1 MPKSL
6 DKEGPSP
13 RKDSPNKK
21 TSKIRNFFTKIFVK
35 KNKQSASANSGKDN
49 YSFGP
54 QLITGSE
61 IISNIKDFSEKTVE
75 DVMIPRS
82 DIASISIDSK
92 LEDVC
97 KAILE
102 HGHTRTLIYKGG
114 LDNIAGFIHIK
125 DLFAVI
131 AGSKKVSLKKL
142 IRKHIISP
150 HSMKLIDLLAQMQIN
165 RTHIAVVVDE
175 YGGTDGLVTIEDI
188 IEEIVGRIDDEHDIE
203 ADEDSYKIIR
213 PGFIITSARVEIED
227 LENAIGTKLR
237 HEDEEIDTIG
247 GLVMAISGCVP
258 EKGEIIII
266 NENVVAEIIE
276 ATPRTIK
283 QIKITYSS

>member
-1 MPKSL
+1 MPKS
-6 DKEGPSP
+6 
-13 RKDSPNKK
+13 KDSTNKNS
-21 TSKIRNFFTKIFVK
+21 SKIRSFLTKIFAK
-35 KNKQSASANSGKDN
+35 KAKPGALDNLGKNS
-49 YSFGP
+49 YSLGM
-54 QLITGSE
+54 QLTTGHE
-61 IISNIKDFSEKTVE
+61 IISNLKDFAQKTVE

-82 DIASISIDSK
+82 DIASMSIDSK
-92 LEDVC
+92 IEDLC

-114 LDNIAGFIHIK
+114 LDNIVGFIHIK

-142 IRKHIISP
+142 LRKHIISP

-213 PGFIITSARVEIED
+213 PGLVITSARVEIENI
-227 LENAIGTKLR
+227 EEAIGVKLG

-247 GLVMAISGCVP
+247 GLVMAISGSVP

-266 NENVVAEIIE
+266 NSDVVAEILE

>member
-6 DKEGPSP
+6 N
-13 RKDSPNKK
+13 KDSRALQKDLSPKK
-21 TSKIRNFFTKIFVK
+21 TSKIRDFFTKIFIK
-35 KNKQSASANSGKDN
+35 RSDKNPSNDFAKDN
-49 YSFGP
+49 YSFGAH
-54 QLITGSE
+54 LINGHD
-61 IISNIKDFSEKTVE
+61 IISNIKDFTKKTVE

-92 LEDVC
+92 LEDLC

-150 HSMKLIDLLAQMQIN
+150 RSMKLIDLLAQMQIN

-175 YGGTDGLVTIEDI
+175 YGGTDGLVSIEDI
-188 IEEIVGRIDDEHDIE
+188 IEEIVGRIDDEHDIDT
-203 ADEDSYKIIR
+203 DEDSYKIIR
-213 PGFIITSARVEIED
+213 PGLIITSARVEIENIEEVIGIK
-227 LENAIGTKLR
+227 LKHEN
-237 HEDEEIDTIG
+237 EEIDTIG

-258 EKGEIIII
+258 EKGEIIVVSEGI
-266 NENVVAEIIE
+266 VAEIIE

>member
-6 DKEGPSP
+6 DKESHSP
-13 RKDSPNKK
+13 RKNLANKK
-21 TSKIRNFFTKIFVK
+21 TSKIRNFFTNIFIK
-35 KNKQSASANSGKDN
+35 KDKHNQINDSAKDN
-49 YSFGP
+49 YSFGT
-54 QLITGSE
+54 QLITGHE
-61 IISNIKDFSEKTVE
+61 IISNLKDFAEKTVE
-75 DVMIPRS
+75 DIMIPRS

-92 LEDVC
+92 LEDLC

-114 LDNIAGFIHIK
+114 LDNISGFIHIK

-131 AGSKKVSLKKL
+131 ASSKKVSLKKL

-188 IEEIVGRIDDEHDIE
+188 IEEIVGRIDDEHDI
-203 ADEDSYKIIR
+203 DTNEDSYKIIR
-213 PGFIITSARVEIED
+213 PGLIVTSARVEIED
-227 LENAIGTKLR
+227 IEEAIGIKLR

-266 NENVVAEIIE
+266 NEDVVAEIIE